1 MSLHAG
7 TKRLTVPELI
17 ARKGKDPIV
26 CLTSYHAHTAK
37 LIDPHVDLLLVGD
50 SLGMVMYG
58 METTLSVTLE
68 MMIAHG
74 AAVVRG
80 SQKALVVIDLPFG
93 TYEES
98 PAHAFHNAA
107 RAIKETGAQAVKL
120 EGGARMEA
128 TARHLT
134 QRGIP
139 VMGHIGLTPQ
149 NVNVMGGFK
158 TQGRHRA
165 DWPQIEEDAKAL
177 ARAGVFAIVL
187 EGMVAELADKIS
199 SEISVPTIGIGAS
212 PGCDGQILVTE
223 DMLGLSPSAPKFV
236 KEFATLGA
244 QIADAAQAYAEEVRA
259 RKIPEQ
265 KHTYAIKA
273 EAKEPKAD

>member
-1 MSLHAG
+1 MSTHAG
-7 TKRLTVPELI
+7 SKRLTVPDLV
-17 ARKGKDPIV
+17 ARKGKEPIV

-58 METTLSVTLE
+58 METTLGVTLE

-98 PAHAFHNAA
+98 PAYAFHNAA

-120 EGGARMEA
+120 EGGTRMEA
-128 TARHLT
+128 TVRHLT
-134 QRGIP
+134 ERGIP

-149 NVNVMGGFK
+149 SIHQLGGWK
-158 TQGRHRA
+158 VQGRSEHAA
-165 DWPQIEEDAKAL
+165 DKLLTDAL
-177 ARAGVFAIVL
+177 ALEEAGAYAVVL
-187 EGMVAELADKIS
+187 ETIPASLASKITNALS
-199 SEISVPTIGIGAS
+199 IPTIGIGA
-212 PGCDGQILVTE
+212 GANCDGQVLVLY
-223 DMLGLSPSAPKFV
+223 DVLGMSPDFNP
-236 KEFATLGA
+236 
-244 QIADAAQAYAEEVRA
+244 
-259 RKIPEQ
+259 
-265 KHTYAIKA
+265 
-273 EAKEPKAD
+273 